1 MNETTKLTWL
11 RRVLLVKVAVC
22 LLVWGLPALTGPASF
37 LKLFGVTMPEDPFF
51 LRMFGAV
58 VTAVALLYWF
68 AYRDPKRN
76 RDILKYAIVDN
87 GLSTLAIIFV
97 ALTSGLT
104 SWFFWV
110 SGALTA
116 LFFVAFWVLLPKE

>member
-58 VTAVALLYWF
+58 ITAIALLYWF